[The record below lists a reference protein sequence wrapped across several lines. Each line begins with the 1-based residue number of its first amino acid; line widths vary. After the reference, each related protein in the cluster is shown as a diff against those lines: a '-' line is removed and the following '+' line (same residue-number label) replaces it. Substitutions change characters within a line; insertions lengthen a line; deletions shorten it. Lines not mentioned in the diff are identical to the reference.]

1 MAKNYR
7 ANGSAAYDIYQDTA
21 ARPLL
26 QPKRLPDAPV
36 RFPPVKKTRA
46 KLSVAPLTILG
57 VVAVVVMCFVLI
69 HSYASLYEAES
80 QVADL
85 QQENSALQA
94 QQEDLLLRYEKS
106 VDLEEIAQRA
116 EALGMHLPTADQI
129 VYVELGD
136 DFDSFAQFYE
146 EFREDM
152 GAYLP

>member
-36 RFPPVKKTRA
+36 RFPPVKKTKA
-46 KLSVAPLTILG
+46 KLSVAPLTVLG

-85 QQENSALQA
+85 QQANSVLQA

-129 VYVELGD
+129 VYVDLGD

>member
-80 QVADL
+80 QLADL

>member
-85 QQENSALQA
+85 QQENSVLQA

>member
-36 RFPPVKKTRA
+36 RFPPVKKTKA

>member
-94 QQEDLLLRYEKS
+94 KQEDLLLRYEKS

>member
-7 ANGSAAYDIYQDTA
+7 VNGSAAYDIYQDTA

-36 RFPPVKKTRA
+36 RFPPVKKTKA

>member
-36 RFPPVKKTRA
+36 RFPPVKKTKA

-85 QQENSALQA
+85 QQANSALQA

-129 VYVELGD
+129 VYVDLGD

-146 EFREDM
+146 AFREDM

>member
-36 RFPPVKKTRA
+36 RFPPVKKTKA

-85 QQENSALQA
+85 QQANSVLQA

-136 DFDSFAQFYE
+136 DFDSFAQFYK

>member
-36 RFPPVKKTRA
+36 RFPPVKKTKA

-85 QQENSALQA
+85 QQANSALQA

-129 VYVELGD
+129 VYVDLGD

>member
-36 RFPPVKKTRA
+36 RFPPVKKTKA

-129 VYVELGD
+129 VYVDLGD

>member
-129 VYVELGD
+129 VYVDLGD

>member
-36 RFPPVKKTRA
+36 RFPPVKKTKA

-106 VDLEEIAQRA
+106 VGLEEIARRA

-129 VYVELGD
+129 VYVDLGD